1 LSVASHKEQIQHIL
15 VVSSFIPMQSLK
27 IFKILNIPY
36 IYVLIKIFFDIML
49 QKTSFLDIKDISDHF
64 SK

>member
-1 LSVASHKEQIQHIL
+1 
-15 VVSSFIPMQSLK
+15 MQSLK